1 MSDDGVKLN
10 QTDPLFEQP
19 RGSLG
24 SEVAWLR
31 SSVVLNGR
39 LVMTVALAKLSFG
52 TVSAWAAVPS
62 PTAATA
68 SPAVSVIN
76 KRARRPMP
84 PPKRLHACRYR
95 FEVFIEIPRSLC
107 AAPPRRSHRLS
118 GERAKKQG
126 RPPHMGSPPQRRRGD
141 RAPAASFALR
151 TDDIS
156 LPLAS

>member
-10 QTDPLFEQP
+10 QTDPLVEQP
-19 RGSLG
+19 EGGSLG

-31 SSVVLNGR
+31 SSVVLNGK
-39 LVMTVALAKLSFG
+39 LEMTVALAKLSFA

-84 PPKRLHACRYR
+84 PPKRPHACRSR
-95 FEVFIEIPRSLC
+95 FEVFIGFPRSLC

-118 GERAKKQG
+118 GELAKKRG
-126 RPPHMGSPPQRRRGD
+126 ALPMWGGLPNGAAATARLRPVSHCAPMTSPCR
-141 RAPAASFALR
+141 
-151 TDDIS
+151 
-156 LPLAS
+156 

>member
-10 QTDPLFEQP
+10 QTDPLLEQP
-19 RGSLG
+19 EGSLG

-39 LVMTVALAKLSFG
+39 LLMTVALAKLSFA

-68 SPAVSVIN
+68 NPAASVIN

-84 PPKRLHACRYR
+84 PPKRPHACRSR
-95 FEVFIEIPRSLC
+95 FEVFIEFPRSLC

-118 GERAKKQG
+118 GELAKKKG
-126 RPPHMGSPPQRRRGD
+126 EPSPCGEASPTVPRRP
-141 RAPAASFALR
+141 RACGQFRIA
-151 TDDIS
+151 
-156 LPLAS
+156 